1 MTDARLRVATW
12 NVHGFV
18 GRDGRR
24 DPVRTADALARLG
37 ADVIALQEVDARTR
51 ADADPHPLELVSA
64 TLGMTAVAGPTLG
77 RPGNDYGNG
86 VVTRLE
92 ILEVRRHD
100 LSTPR
105 SEPRGSVE
113 MWVAAHGAV
122 VRFVATHLGLRQRER
137 LAQARRLAEIL
148 DDTPRAADAVVVA
161 GDVNAWWPWGRETG
175 ILDRAVAPAV
185 RHLTFP
191 AHRPMLPLDRVFVHP
206 RHAIVDSGVADDR
219 IHREASDHL
228 PVWVDL
234 AITRVR

>member
-24 DPVRTADALARLG
+24 DPVRTADGLARLG
-37 ADVIALQEVDARTR
+37 ADLIALQEVDARARPDT
-51 ADADPHPLELVSA
+51 DPHPLELLA
-64 TLGMTAVAGPTLG
+64 DRLDMTAVAGPTLG
-77 RPGNDYGNG
+77 RPGHDYGNA

-92 ILEVRRHD
+92 IFEVRRHD

-105 SEPRGSVE
+105 SEPRGSID

-122 VRFVATHLGLRQRER
+122 VRFLATHLGLRRRER
-137 LAQARRLAEIL
+137 LAQARRLAEVL
-148 DDTPRAADAVVVA
+148 DETPRDTAAVVVA
-161 GDVNAWWPWGRETG
+161 GDVNAWWPWGREAG
-175 ILDRAVAPAV
+175 VLDRAVAPAV

-191 AHRPMLPLDRVFVHP
+191 AHRPLLPLDRVFVRP
-206 RHAIVDSGVADDR
+206 RHAIVDSGVADER

-234 AITRVR
+234 TVG